1 MKYRVLLKFLKVLV
15 YIKRLLWQIGAGI
28 YFVLAAI
35 VGGIT
40 RTIIYLGLKTELFF
54 RRLGVIQSNEW
65 TTKRDFL
72 QIIVFLMLFLMTYG
86 ETKLAGRND
95 LSYVGQKTL
104 AYTLIGG
111 EEEIAL
117 EEIVAPTRP
126 QKATYSWRTGALSV
140 SELVPNNAVSGEQN
154 LGTIVAGGM
163 ALQKPILLPGLI
175 SSAGR
180 LTEVDYEI
188 QPGDSLSSIAYEYNV
203 SVPTIMWNNNLTVRS
218 ILKLGQILKIPPT
231 TGVMHTVKK
240 GDSLKKI
247 ALLYGTQVE
256 DIVKFNNLKENG
268 SNLKIGDRIAV
279 PNGII
284 KIKAVKVIPKARSI
298 RETISNRPM
307 PPNSYSSPSA
317 LGYVWPTAKHLIT
330 QYYGFTHHAI
340 DIGGPWQSPIYATKS
355 GTVVMSQCGW
365 NSGYG
370 CYIILDHGNGIRSL
384 YGHNSQ
390 LLVAV
395 GDEVETGQTI
405 ALMGNTGH
413 VRGITGIHSHFEIQK
428 NGARV
433 NPLRYVH

>member
-28 YFVLAAI
+28 YFVLGAI

-72 QIIVFLMLFLMTYG
+72 QIIVFLMLFLMTLS
-86 ETKLAGRND
+86 ETKLAGRGD
-95 LSYVGQKTL
+95 LSYIGQKTV
-104 AYTLIGG
+104 AYTLIGD
-111 EEEIAL
+111 EEEIAT
-117 EEIVAPTRP
+117 EEVVAPMRP
-126 QKATYSWRTGALSV
+126 QRATYSWRSGALSV
-140 SELVPNNAVSGEQN
+140 SELTPNNLVAGEQN
-154 LGTIVAGGM
+154 LGTVVAGGM
-163 ALQKPILLPGLI
+163 ALKKPIILPGLI
-175 SSAGR
+175 SSASR
-180 LTEVDYEI
+180 LSEVEYQI
-188 QPGDSLSSIAYEYNV
+188 QPGDSLSSIAYEFNV
-203 SVPTIMWNNNLTVRS
+203 SIPTIMWNNNLTSRS
-218 ILKLGQILKIPPT
+218 VLKIGLVLRIPPT
-231 TGVMHTVKK
+231 TGVMHTIKK

-247 ALLYGTQVE
+247 AALYRAQTE
-256 DIVKFNNLKENG
+256 DIIKFNHLKENG
-268 SNLKIGDRIAV
+268 SDLKIGDRVVV
-279 PNGII
+279 PNGTIRTTP
-284 KIKAVKVIPKARSI
+284 VIARARSI
-298 RETISNRPM
+298 RETVSNRPL
-307 PPNSYSSPSA
+307 PPNSFALPSA
-317 LGYVWPTAKHLIT
+317 AGYVWPTAQHLIT

-355 GTVVMSQCGW
+355 GTVIMSQCGW

-370 CYIILDHGNGIRSL
+370 CYVILDHGNGIRSL

-395 GDEVETGQTI
+395 GDEVDTGQTI

-413 VRGITGIHSHFEIQK
+413 VRGITGIHSHFEIQI

-433 NPLRYVH
+433 NPLRYVR

>member
-15 YIKRLLWQIGAGI
+15 YIKRLLWRIGTGI
-28 YFVLAAI
+28 YFVLGLL

-40 RTIIYLGLKTELFF
+40 RTILYLRLKTELFF

-72 QIIVFLMLFLMTYG
+72 QIIVFLMLFSTTWA

-95 LSYVGQKTL
+95 LSYVGQKTM

-111 EEEIAL
+111 DQEVEL
-117 EEIVAPTRP
+117 EEVVAPTRSE
-126 QKATYSWRTGALSV
+126 KSSYSWRTGALS
-140 SELVPNNAVSGEQN
+140 SAELFPNNVIGGEQN
-154 LGTIVAGGM
+154 FGTVVAGGM
-163 ALQKPILLPGLI
+163 AISKPIIIPGVI
-175 SSAGR
+175 SSASR
-180 LTEVDYEI
+180 LNEVEYEI
-188 QPGDSLSSIAYEYNV
+188 QPGDSLSSIAYQYNV
-203 SVPTIMWNNNLTVRS
+203 SIPTIMWNNNLTTRS

-240 GDSLKKI
+240 TDTLKKI
-247 ALLYGTQVE
+247 AKLYGAQVS
-256 DIVKFNNLKENG
+256 DIIKFNHLKENG
-268 SNLKIGDRIAV
+268 SDLAVGERIAV
-279 PNGII
+279 PNGVI
-284 KIKAVKVIPKARSI
+284 KTVAVISRPRLI
-298 RETISNRPM
+298 RETISNQPI
-307 PPNSYSSPSA
+307 PSNSYAAPSA
-317 LGYVWPTAKHLIT
+317 SGFVWPTAQHLIT

-340 DIGGPWQSPIYATKS
+340 DIGGAWQSPIYATKS
-355 GTVVMSQCGW
+355 GTVIISQCGW

-370 CYIILDHGNGIRSL
+370 CYIIIDHGNGIHSL

-390 LLVAV
+390 LLVAA

-413 VRGITGIHSHFEIQK
+413 VRGLTGIHSHFEIQI

>member
-28 YFVLAAI
+28 YFVLGAI

-72 QIIVFLMLFLMTYG
+72 QIIVFLMLFLMTFG
-86 ETKLAGRND
+86 ETKFAGRND

-111 EEEIAL
+111 EEEVAL
-117 EEIVAPTRP
+117 EEIAAPVHP
-126 QKATYSWRTGALSV
+126 QKAAYSWRTGALSV
-140 SELVPNNAVSGEQN
+140 SELIPNNTTGGERN
-154 LGTIVAGGM
+154 LGTVVAGGT
-163 ALQKPILLPGLI
+163 ALSKPILLPGLI
-175 SSAGR
+175 SSASR

-188 QPGDSLSSIAYEYNV
+188 QPGDSLSSIAYEFNV
-203 SVPTIMWNNNLTVRS
+203 SIPTIMWNNNLTARS
-218 ILKLGQILKIPPT
+218 ILKLGQILKIPPV

-247 ALLYGTQVE
+247 ALLYGATAE
-256 DIVKFNNLKENG
+256 DIVKFNHLKENG
-268 SNLKIGDRIAV
+268 SDLKTGDRIAV

-284 KIKAVKVIPKARSI
+284 KVARVIPKVRSI
-298 RETISNRPM
+298 RETISNRPT
-307 PPNSYSSPSA
+307 PANSYASPSA
-317 LGYVWPTAKHLIT
+317 SGYVWPTAQHLIT

-355 GTVVMSQCGW
+355 GTVIMSQCGW

-370 CYIILDHGNGIRSL
+370 CYIIIDHGDGIRSL

-395 GDEVETGQTI
+395 GDEVDTGQTI
-405 ALMGNTGH
+405 ALMGNTGR
-413 VRGITGIHSHFEIQK
+413 VRGVTGIHSHFEIQK